1 MIAVEEAQTR
11 IIESLVTHR
20 PPTELLSIRNALD
33 RILAE
38 PIVADLDSPPFDN
51 SAMDGYAVRAESLTT
66 ATPDCPVRLEI
77 VGTSAAGHPIAPVGL
92 APFQCYRIMTGAPV
106 PEDADAIV
114 QSEWTTL
121 DAAAQNTVWVSR
133 PVTKGLNIRRHGSDI
148 RQGST
153 VLTPGT
159 RVTPAIIGI
168 MATLGNERVR
178 VYQKPRVGII
188 STGDE
193 LIDPGQVPLPGQI
206 RNSNAFALEAAV
218 RQAGGDPIIIPHAPD
233 DLHAIIERLDQAAEA
248 DLILSSGGVSVGDF
262 DFVKQALEAHGTQSF
277 WRVNMKPGK
286 PVTFGHYRDTAIF
299 GLPGNPVSAL
309 VTFELFVRPF
319 IRQWQG
325 DPNWARVTV
334 ALPLLE
340 DFNEVSDRRHY
351 VRGQIRTEDGMVGI
365 SPNPDQGSSIQT
377 SWLSA
382 TGLIIIPENQGP
394 LPKGTRVPVM
404 LIG

>member
-1 MIAVEEAQTR
+1 MIAVEEAQKK
-11 IIESLVTHR
+11 IIESLVEHR
-20 PPTELLSIRNALD
+20 PGTELLSIRDALD

-38 PIVADLDSPPFDN
+38 PMIADLDSPPFDN
-51 SAMDGYAVRAESLTT
+51 SAMDGYAVRAEGLAT
-66 ATPDCPVRLEI
+66 ANPDHPVRLEI
-77 VGTSAAGHPIAPVGL
+77 VGTSAAGHPIAPLGI
-92 APFQCYRIMTGAPV
+92 APGQCYRIMTGAPV

-121 DAAAQNTVWVSR
+121 DAAVHNTVWVSR
-133 PVTKGLNIRRHGSDI
+133 PAPKGLNIRRHGSDI
-148 RQGST
+148 RQGTT
-153 VLTPGT
+153 VLAPGT
-159 RVTPAIIGI
+159 RITPAIIGI
-168 MATLGNERVR
+168 LATLGQERVP
-178 VYQKPRVGII
+178 VYQKPRVAII

-193 LIDPGQVPLPGQI
+193 LIDPDQIPLPGQI

-218 RQAGGDPIIIPHAPD
+218 RQAGGDPIVIPHAPD
-233 DLHAIIERLDQAAEA
+233 NLQAIIEKLDQAAGA

-286 PVTFGHYRDTAIF
+286 PVTFGHYRNTPIF

-319 IRQWQG
+319 IREWQG
-325 DPNWARVTV
+325 DRNWARVMV
-334 ALPLLE
+334 SLPLLE
-340 DFNEVSDRRHY
+340 DFNEVSERRHY
-351 VRGQIRTEDGMVGI
+351 VRGQIRAEDGVVGI
-365 SPNPDQGSSIQT
+365 NPNPDQGSSIQT

-382 TGLIIIPENQGP
+382 TGLMVIPENQGP
-394 LPKGTRVPVM
+394 YKKGTLVPVM

>member
-11 IIESLVTHR
+11 IIESLEKHR
-20 PPTELLSIRNALD
+20 PSTELLSIRDALD

-38 PIVADLDSPPFDN
+38 PMVADLDSPPFDN
-51 SAMDGYAVRAESLTT
+51 SAMDGYAVQAESLAA
-66 ATPDCPVRLEI
+66 ATPDRPVRLEI
-77 VGTSAAGHPIAPVGL
+77 VGTSAAGHPIVAIGI

-106 PEDADAIV
+106 PEDANAVV

-121 DAAAQNTVWVSR
+121 DAAVHNTVWVSR
-133 PVTKGLNIRRHGSDI
+133 PVPKGLNIRRRGSDI

-153 VLTPGT
+153 VLAPGT
-159 RVTPAIIGI
+159 RITPAIIGI
-168 MATLGNERVR
+168 LATLGKERVR
-178 VYQKPRVGII
+178 VYQKPRVAII

-193 LIDPGQVPLPGQI
+193 LVDPDQVPLAGQI
-206 RNSNAFALEAAV
+206 RNSNTFALEAAV
-218 RQAGGDPIIIPHAPD
+218 RQAGGDPTVIPHAPD
-233 DLHAIIERLDQAAEA
+233 NLRSIIEKLDQAAGA

-286 PVTFGHYRDTAIF
+286 PVTFGHYRNTAVF

-325 DPNWARVTV
+325 DPNWARVTIS
-334 ALPLLE
+334 LPLLE

-351 VRGQIRTEDGMVGI
+351 VRAQVRTEDGIVGI
-365 SPNPDQGSSIQT
+365 TPNPDQGSSIQT

-382 TGLIIIPENQGP
+382 TGLMIIPEHQGP
-394 LPKGTRVPVM
+394 LAKGTRVPVM